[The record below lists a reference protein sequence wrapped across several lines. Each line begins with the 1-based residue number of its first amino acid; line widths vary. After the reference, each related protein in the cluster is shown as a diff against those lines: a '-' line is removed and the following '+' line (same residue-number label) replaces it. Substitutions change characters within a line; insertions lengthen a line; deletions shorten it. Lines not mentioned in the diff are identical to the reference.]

1 MLDTSPVGWGA
12 TSGQAYLSVSAQ
24 MHGNSKTKIRH
35 LRTSLK
41 TKYVS
46 LWGGANKF
54 PLFSLAE
61 GRQPGG

>member
-1 MLDTSPVGWGA
+1 MLDASPVGWGA
-12 TSGQAYLSVSAQ
+12 NSGQAYVSVSAQ
-24 MHGNSKTKIRH
+24 MHRNSKTKIRH

-46 LWGGANKF
+46 LEGTNKF